1 MKKKTI
7 IPIIIIGVILISIL
21 SFLIIKNNKNHEKDE
36 QENDIQ
42 TEESNQTTLYLDYFD
57 KGVMKVDIVN
67 ESIQIPDDYLE
78 KITKTNDKALILERI
93 AEISTIQIPQEVI
106 DTYENEIKFQL
117 QKDADDNEKE
127 LDEYIKEQYG
137 LEGYEN
143 FIVQNEVTYVR
154 IIMFDILHQVL
165 AQKLNIT
172 INENDVKKYFS
183 VESDEDLRNIFN
195 NYGEKL
201 AYKYTLENKVETTLL
216 EKM

>member
-7 IPIIIIGVILISIL
+7 IPIIVIGVILISIL

-36 QENDIQ
+36 RENGIQ
-42 TEESNQTTLYLDYFD
+42 TEESNQVTSYLDYFD

-78 KITKTNDKALILERI
+78 RITKTNDKALILERI

-201 AYKYTLENKVETTLL
+201 AYKYTLEKKVETTLL

>member
-7 IPIIIIGVILISIL
+7 IPIIVIGVILISIL

-78 KITKTNDKALILERI
+78 RITKTNDKALILERI

-154 IIMFDILHQVL
+154 IIMLDILHQTL

-195 NYGEKL
+195 NYGENL

>member
-7 IPIIIIGVILISIL
+7 IPIIVIGVILISIL
-21 SFLIIKNNKNHEKDE
+21 SFLIIKNNKNYEKDE
-36 QENDIQ
+36 REDGIQ
-42 TEESNQTTLYLDYFD
+42 TEESNQVTSYLDYFD
-57 KGVMKVDIVN
+57 KGVMKVDIVK

-78 KITKTNDKALILERI
+78 RITKTNDKALILERI

-106 DTYENEIKFQL
+106 DTYENEIKIQL

-154 IIMFDILHQVL
+154 IIMFDILHQAL

-195 NYGEKL
+195 NYGENL

>member
-7 IPIIIIGVILISIL
+7 ISIIVIGGILISIL
-21 SFLIIKNNKNHEKDE
+21 SFLIIKNNHEKDE
-36 QENDIQ
+36 QENSNQI
-42 TEESNQTTLYLDYFD
+42 EESNQVTSYLDYFD
-57 KGVMKVDIVN
+57 KGVMKTDIVN

-78 KITKTNDKALILERI
+78 RITKTNDKALILERI

-154 IIMFDILHQVL
+154 IIMLDILHQTL

-195 NYGEKL
+195 NYGENL

>member
-78 KITKTNDKALILERI
+78 RITKTNDKALILERI

>member
-7 IPIIIIGVILISIL
+7 IPIIVIGVILISIL

-36 QENDIQ
+36 RENGIQ
-42 TEESNQTTLYLDYFD
+42 TEESNQVTSYLDYFD
-57 KGVMKVDIVN
+57 KGVMKVDIVK

-78 KITKTNDKALILERI
+78 RITKTNDKALILERI

-154 IIMFDILHQVL
+154 IIMLDILHQTL

-195 NYGEKL
+195 NYGENL